1 MRTFFK
7 LVISASSSLRS
18 MAQVAAAISVFG
30 VTIPGAAAQSVFE
43 QSKEISP
50 ADAAAKLL
58 QAPKPDD
65 TGLSNELAPSAPSGS
80 SPLEG
85 NVVDGN
91 RAIKPPVTAG
101 KLGVMNC
108 TGKKLRVRTYN
119 PADIVY
125 VIPFQDKTINPGD
138 YGGLD
143 CASSKCKVQIG
154 NAKPSSPIAG
164 GYKYD
169 GSLQLVGDLVS
180 CN

>member
-7 LVISASSSLRS
+7 LVVSASSSLRS
-18 MAQVAAAISVFG
+18 MAQVAAAITVFG
-30 VTIPGAAAQSVFE
+30 LTVSDAGAQSVFD
-43 QSKEISP
+43 QSKEITP

-65 TGLSNELAPSAPSGS
+65 TGLTNELAPSAPSGS
-80 SPLEG
+80 NPIESNP
-85 NVVDGN
+85 VDGG

-125 VIPFQDKTINPGD
+125 VIPFHDKTINPGD
-138 YGGLD
+138 YGELD

-154 NAKPSSPIAG
+154 NGKPSSPIAG